1 MSDVKYSKRKKSRLE
16 AQHMAYAI
24 RKRITVELMASFAL
38 SQKRIEAYVESAT
51 KGIADISEREVT
63 AKLLRELTMDRNV
76 WFITKERDTVLDLCQ
91 GISRQLRMGNT
102 VFPEYYSEFIER
114 RLQLDRAM
122 EYCNALQDELQFIAE
137 TIPCDKNKYMNIV
150 LELNKLYNYIKSL
163 RASDNKFLPKIK
175 RMRVTSVQTALRW
188 SRPPTSPM
196 STAMAMRTTT
206 TLPMST
212 ASARISQTHTTGHR
226 FSSGSM
232 RKERLSVSQ

>member
-91 GISRQLRMGNT
+91 GISRQLRMEIQSFRNIIRNLSKGDFNW
-102 VFPEYYSEFIER
+102 IER
-114 RLQLDRAM
+114 WNIAM
-122 EYCNALQDELQFIAE
+122 HCR
-137 TIPCDKNKYMNIV
+137 MN
-150 LELNKLYNYIKSL
+150 YSL
-163 RASDNKFLPKIK
+163 LLK
-175 RMRVTSVQTALRW
+175 RYLAIRTS
-188 SRPPTSPM
+188 
-196 STAMAMRTTT
+196 
-206 TLPMST
+206 
-212 ASARISQTHTTGHR
+212 I
-226 FSSGSM
+226 
-232 RKERLSVSQ
+232 

>member
-91 GISRQLRMGNT
+91 GISRQL
-102 VFPEYYSEFIER
+102 VLYR
-114 RLQLDRAM
+114 RTENRLLRVW
-122 EYCNALQDELQFIAE
+122 LRV
-137 TIPCDKNKYMNIV
+137 P
-150 LELNKLYNYIKSL
+150 L
-163 RASDNKFLPKIK
+163 RAGAEQIAAVENI
-175 RMRVTSVQTALRW
+175 R
-188 SRPPTSPM
+188 
-196 STAMAMRTTT
+196 
-206 TLPMST
+206 
-212 ASARISQTHTTGHR
+212 
-226 FSSGSM
+226 
-232 RKERLSVSQ
+232 

>member
-114 RLQLDRAM
+114 RLQLDVLYELSERNREFMAWYM
-122 EYCNALQDELQFIAE
+122 AKGDRGEEYFVGGPRTEYAKVVVDHNKDFKEIETEELRKVFFTTKEECQAFCDYINGTEVLGYDYNVEGQLVAQREE
-137 TIPCDKNKYMNIV
+137 T
-150 LELNKLYNYIKSL
+150 E
-163 RASDNKFLPKIK
+163 
-175 RMRVTSVQTALRW
+175 
-188 SRPPTSPM
+188 
-196 STAMAMRTTT
+196 
-206 TLPMST
+206 
-212 ASARISQTHTTGHR
+212 
-226 FSSGSM
+226 
-232 RKERLSVSQ
+232 

>member
-137 TIPCDKNKYMNIV
+137 TIPCDKNNTYKPDGTRLWTDEMVHNAVDKGWITAA
-150 LELNKLYNYIKSL
+150 EFEEITGE
-163 RASDNKFLPKIK
+163 KFE
-175 RMRVTSVQTALRW
+175 
-188 SRPPTSPM
+188 
-196 STAMAMRTTT
+196 TT
-206 TLPMST
+206 
-212 ASARISQTHTTGHR
+212 
-226 FSSGSM
+226 
-232 RKERLSVSQ
+232 

>member
-91 GISRQLRMGNT
+91 GFRGNSAWEIQS
-102 VFPEYYSEFIER
+102 FRNIIRNLSKGDFNWIER
-114 RLQLDRAM
+114 WNIAM
-122 EYCNALQDELQFIAE
+122 HCR
-137 TIPCDKNKYMNIV
+137 MN
-150 LELNKLYNYIKSL
+150 YSL
-163 RASDNKFLPKIK
+163 LLK
-175 RMRVTSVQTALRW
+175 RYLAIRTS
-188 SRPPTSPM
+188 
-196 STAMAMRTTT
+196 
-206 TLPMST
+206 
-212 ASARISQTHTTGHR
+212 I
-226 FSSGSM
+226 
-232 RKERLSVSQ
+232 

>member
-122 EYCNALQDELQFIAE
+122 EYCNALQDELQFI
-137 TIPCDKNKYMNIV
+137 
-150 LELNKLYNYIKSL
+150 
-163 RASDNKFLPKIK
+163 
-175 RMRVTSVQTALRW
+175 
-188 SRPPTSPM
+188 
-196 STAMAMRTTT
+196 
-206 TLPMST
+206 
-212 ASARISQTHTTGHR
+212 RIR
-226 FSSGSM
+226 
-232 RKERLSVSQ
+232 